1 MNSIIHIRDVMR
13 SPRRATRISPFIK
26 PAAARQNAPL
36 MALQWSV
43 CPDTKRLTTRWH
55 ADSPAR
61 PDESDTVEPGALR
74 RNGTFQRN
82 LPARRVHYG

>member
-13 SPRRATRISPFIK
+13 SPRRAARISPFIK
-26 PAAARQNAPL
+26 PGAVMQNTPR
-36 MALQWSV
+36 MVLQWSV

-61 PDESDTVEPGALR
+61 PDENDNEEPGALR

>member
-26 PAAARQNAPL
+26 AAATRQNTPR

-43 CPDTKRLTTRWH
+43 CPDTNRLTTRWH

-61 PDESDTVEPGALR
+61 PDEGDTVEPGALR
-74 RNGTFQRN
+74 RNGTFPRN
-82 LPARRVHYG
+82 LPARRVRYG